1 MFVGASCQAL
11 YRNSISSHFEYLVRV
26 PAAIVLSIVYG
37 HDMESDDDWM
47 FKEIVEGT
55 KTIEVAG
62 APGAHIVD
70 LLPFCEQRC
79 ACLPI
84 AR

>member
-1 MFVGASCQAL
+1 
-11 YRNSISSHFEYLVRV
+11 
-26 PAAIVLSIVYG
+26 
-37 HDMESDDDWM
+37 MESDDDWM

-70 LLPFCEQRC
+70 LLPFREHNS
-79 ACLPI
+79 ALN
-84 AR
+84 